1 MVENHEDYDD
11 ESGSEREE
19 EEEEEPNFSDPEGF
33 LDDITD
39 QELLED
45 IIRKKPKEEFGIDS
59 YIVVDNVPQVGVE
72 RLEKLQGVI
81 KKIFSKFGPVQNEHW
96 PMEGEGDDRKTK
108 GYIFIE
114 YENEQHAAEAVKQTN
129 GYKLDK
135 NHTFVCNVFS
145 DLEKYEKTP
154 EEWEPPEPQPYKDH
168 GNLKSFMLNSDCVDQ
183 FSIIYEGGDKTS
195 VYTATQP
202 EPTVL
207 MQRSKWTETYL
218 RWSPK
223 GTYMATFH
231 QRGIALWGGDTF
243 QQIQK
248 FSHLGVQL
256 IDFSP
261 CERYLVTFSPLQDN
275 KEDPSAVIFWDI
287 RTGAKKR
294 GFHSESAATWPM
306 FKWSGDGKYFARLG
320 TDMLMVYETP
330 GFGLLEKKSIKIQAV
345 KDFSW
350 SPTDNTLAY
359 WVPENGDVPA
369 RVTLL
374 DIPSRFEKKCKNI
387 FNVADIKMNWHKNG
401 DFLCVKVDRYAKVK
415 KEKEGNKY
423 SGITY
428 SFEIFRM
435 REKQI
440 PVDNVEFKEPVSA
453 FAWEPTGS
461 KFAVIWG
468 EAPRINVSFY
478 NVKAEAKVELL
489 KTMDRRQAN
498 HLFWSPAGK
507 FLVLAGL
514 RQMNGVLEFID
525 TSDMT
530 VMSSQ
535 EHFMASDVEWDPT
548 GRYVT
553 TAVSFWALKVDN
565 AFWIWTFQGRLLQKH
580 PMDRFCQFLWRP
592 RPQSLLSYE
601 QKKDV
606 KKNIKKY
613 QAQFEL
619 KDRMSQSKASKE
631 MIEKRRKLKSDFDSW
646 RAGAREDYE
655 ANKAWRVAARNGLDT
670 DSLSSN
676 VQDFDEEIVE
686 FLVDTKETIIE
697 E

>member
-1 MVENHEDYDD
+1 MVENHD
-11 ESGSEREE
+11 EYEETNEESEE
-19 EEEEEPNFSDPEGF
+19 EEEMDFSDPEGF
-33 LDDITD
+33 LDEVTD
-39 QELLED
+39 EELLGD
-45 IIRKKPKEEFGIDS
+45 ILKKKPKEEFGIDS
-59 YIVVDNVPQVGVE
+59 YIVVDNVPSVGAD
-72 RLEKLQGVI
+72 RLEKLQNVI
-81 KKIFSKFGPVQNEHW
+81 RKIFSKFGPIENEHY
-96 PMEGEGDDRKTK
+96 PMEGEGADAKTK

-114 YENEQHAAEAVKQTN
+114 YGSEQHAAEAVKATN

-135 NHTFVCNVFS
+135 THTFVCNVFS
-145 DLEKYEKTP
+145 DLEKYENIP
-154 EEWEPPEPQPYKDH
+154 QEWEEPEPQPYKDH
-168 GNLKSFMLNSDCVDQ
+168 GNLKSWMLNPDCLDQ
-183 FSIIYEGGDKTS
+183 FSIIYEGGEKTS
-195 VYTATQP
+195 VYLNTPP
-202 EPTVL
+202 EPSVVV
-207 MQRSKWTETYL
+207 QRPKWTETYL

-223 GTYMATFH
+223 GIYLATFH
-231 QRGIALWGGDTF
+231 QRGIALWGGDNF
-243 QQIQK
+243 QQIQR
-248 FSHLGVQL
+248 FAHVGVQL

-275 KEDPSAVIFWDI
+275 KEEPSAIIFWDI
-287 RTGAKKR
+287 RTGQKKR
-294 GFHSESAATWPM
+294 GFHSEKAATWPM

-320 TDMLMVYETP
+320 TDALMVYETP
-330 GFGLLEKKSIKIQAV
+330 SYGMLDKKSIKIKDV

-350 SPTDNTLAY
+350 SPSDNTVAF

-369 RVTLL
+369 RVTLM
-374 DIPSRFEKKCKNI
+374 DIPYRTERKCKNI

-428 SFEIFRM
+428 HFEIFRM

-440 PVDNVEFKEPVSA
+440 PVDNIEFKDPISA

-461 KFAVIWG
+461 KFAVIHG
-468 EAPRINVSFY
+468 ETPRINVAFY
-478 NVKAEAKVELL
+478 NVKAEAKVEHL
-489 KTMDRRQAN
+489 KTFDRRQAN
-498 HLFWSPAGK
+498 HLFWSPQGK
-507 FLVLAGL
+507 FVVLAGL
-514 RQMNGVLEFID
+514 RNMNGVLEFVD

-530 VMSSQ
+530 IMASN

-553 TAVSFWALKVDN
+553 TAVSWWAHKVDN
-565 AFWIWTFQGRLLQKH
+565 AFWVWTFQGRLLQKH

-592 RPQSLLSYE
+592 RPPALLSDQ
-601 QKKDV
+601 QKKDL
-606 KKNIKKY
+606 KKNMKKY

-631 MIEKRRKLKSDFDSW
+631 MVEKRRKMKSDFDSW
-646 RAGAREDYE
+646 RQNAKSDFE
-655 ANKAWRVAARNGLDT
+655 ANKAWRVAARNGFDT
-670 DSLSSN
+670 DTLTSN

-686 FLVDTKETIIE
+686 FLVDTKEVIIE